1 MRRIR
6 SVRGWREI
14 GMQQQL
20 APPQEVLVQQTG
32 DTVTQPRY
40 DLALGNWVQVIGS
53 AAGAGVPHTQS
64 GPPVTTAVMAVT
76 LMPQTTGIFF
86 VSTRLSWSCNTTA
99 LSVTHAL
106 VARQGA
112 STGVL
117 SVGQTS
123 TKIGQYAANG
133 QATATGNT
141 FTASGTILAVDAV
154 GGAGITFEGANLSAG
169 TSQHVDVVATLTG
182 LLTANGLG
190 TNNFEFTGYIDAGGP
205 NVSTKTPFNNR
216 QPVCFAVL
224 LTVSAA
230 AVLSYDSVYLFAQ
243 ETVTQ

>member
-1 MRRIR
+1 MRRR
-6 SVRGWREI
+6 SVRGWKQV

-53 AAGAGVPHTQS
+53 GAGAGVPHTQS
-64 GPPVTTAVMAVT
+64 ASPTNTAVMAVT

-86 VSTRLSWSCNTTA
+86 VSTRLSWSLNTTG

-106 VARQGA
+106 VARQGT
-112 STGVL
+112 SQGNL

-123 TKIGQYAANG
+123 TKIGQYAAAG
-133 QATATGNT
+133 QLTATGNT
-141 FTASGTILAVDAV
+141 FTASGTILAVDAT

-169 TSQHVDVVATLTG
+169 TTQHVDVVATLTG

-190 TNNFEFTGYIDAGGP
+190 TNNFEFSGYVDAGGP
-205 NVSTKTPFNNR
+205 NVSTKSPFNFR

-224 LTVSAA
+224 LTVSGA
-230 AVLSYDSVYLFAQ
+230 AVLSYDSTMLFAQ
-243 ETVTQ
+243 ETVTT